1 MFIAGNLLIA
11 LAKVLETLISV
22 LYFLILVR
30 VLISW
35 VNPDPY
41 NTIVQFLYRVTEP
54 ILEPIRRF
62 MPPMGL
68 DFSPIV
74 AFLLLMFVD
83 SFVVQSLMDLGIKLK
98 Y

>member
-30 VLISW
+30 ILISW